1 MKTGAWIMKNDSSD
15 LNQWIVWKE
24 EGGRIKLVSKIG
36 TNGMIPKGA
45 YLTVEDNGCKFILRV
60 DESRQSEPFE
70 PSPLI
75 ADMNLKAIA
84 ADRQCKNIVSAYR
97 VKTIDPYDDDLIK
110 YIRPLCVARKSTQD
124 EIDLAMGVNPDSNGP
139 KVFVATIFANE
150 NKILR
155 DNNNELVLTRLPND
169 FYYYQTMICGKT
181 GSGKTVAMKYLAQN
195 FIEETKGAVLAIN
208 VKEQD
213 FLRMDVASNKIN
225 DTVLKEWAR
234 LNNDAHP
241 LHGFT
246 VYYPSKQRES
256 DSYRKLTATK
266 QKITLNLRDIE
277 PEALLGLVR
286 NVSDLAADSLP
297 DIFRYWRQMKKQR
310 AEDILFK
317 DFFDYVNMEESR
329 CFSTLNILD
338 QESTVTLFP
347 GTYRNI
353 VNGLRS
359 ASKFFDDPSAS
370 MLTAEDILTNE
381 KMSVIDVASDIQF
394 GSLILRDLLKKLIES
409 KSNKS
414 SNVPLLIIIDE
425 VHQFYNGYDSKN
437 ALDDLATICRTGRS
451 MEIGVIFSSQNP
463 SDMPPGIPSVVN
475 TKIYFKTESQGIKD
489 IGSKITIEE
498 MESMQTGFAIASI
511 YDLPQLKVLKFP
523 LSFAGVV
530 REHI

>member
-1 MKTGAWIMKNDSSD
+1 MKIGAWSMNVDDSD
-15 LNQWIVWKE
+15 PNQWTVWKE
-24 EGGRIKLVSKIG
+24 ENGRIKLVSKTG
-36 TNGMIPKGA
+36 TSGMIPKGA
-45 YLTVEDNGCKFILRV
+45 YLTVEDGGCKFILRV

-75 ADMNLKAIA
+75 ADMNLGAIA

-97 VKTIDPYDDDLIK
+97 VKTIDPSDDDLIK
-110 YIRPLCVARKSTQD
+110 YIRPLCIARKSTQE
-124 EIDLAMGVNPDSNGP
+124 EIDLAMGIDSNSKGP
-139 KVFVATIFANE
+139 RVFVATIFANE
-150 NKILR
+150 NKVLR
-155 DNNNELVLTRLPND
+155 DNKNELVSARLPND

-195 FIEETKGAVLAIN
+195 FIEETNGAVLAIN

-213 FLRMDVASNKIN
+213 FLKMNIASDKVNKTVLREWDSLKDVA
-225 DTVLKEWAR
+225 
-234 LNNDAHP
+234 HP
-241 LHGFT
+241 VQGFT
-246 VYYPSKQRES
+246 IYYPSKQLES
-256 DSYRKLTATK
+256 DSYRKLTAIK
-266 QKITLNLRDIE
+266 QKITLNLTDIE

-286 NVSDLAADSLP
+286 NVSELAADSLP
-297 DIFRYWRQMKKQR
+297 DIFRYWRQMRKQR
-310 AEDILFK
+310 NEKILFK
-317 DFFDYVNMEESR
+317 DFFDYVNTEDSR

-359 ASKFFDDPSAS
+359 ASKFFDDPDAE
-370 MLTAEDILTNE
+370 MLTAEDILSNE

-409 KSNKS
+409 KRNKS

-425 VHQFYNGYDSKN
+425 VHQFYNGSDSKN
-437 ALDDLATICRTGRS
+437 ALDDLAIICRTGRS
-451 MEIGVIFSSQNP
+451 MEIGVIFASQNP

-475 TKIYFKTESQGIKD
+475 TKIYFKTEPQGIKD
-489 IGSKITIEE
+489 VGSKITTEE

-530 REHI
+530 RD

>member
-1 MKTGAWIMKNDSSD
+1 MKTEVWIMTNDGNN
-15 LNQWIVWKE
+15 LNQWTVWKE
-24 EGGRIKLVSKIG
+24 EGGRIKLVSKTG

-45 YLTVEDNGCKFILRV
+45 YLTIEDDGCKFILRV

-75 ADMNLKAIA
+75 ADMNLKSIA

-97 VKTIDPYDDDLIK
+97 VKTIDPSDDDLIK
-110 YIRPLCVARKSTQD
+110 YIRPLSTARKSTQE
-124 EIDLAMGVNPDSNGP
+124 EIDLAMGVDPRSKGP
-139 KVFVATIFANE
+139 RVFVATIFANE

-155 DNNNELVLTRLPND
+155 DNNNKLVSTQLPD
-169 FYYYQTMICGKT
+169 EFYYYQTMICGKT

-195 FIEETKGAVLAIN
+195 FIESTKGAVLAIN

-213 FLRMDVASNKIN
+213 FLKMNIASNKVN
-225 DTVLKEWAR
+225 EVVLKEWAS
-234 LNNDAHP
+234 LDNSAHP
-241 LHGFT
+241 LQGFT
-246 VYYPSKQRES
+246 VYYPSKQMDS

-266 QKITLNLRDIE
+266 QKITLNLKDIE

-297 DIFRYWRQMKKQR
+297 DIFRYWRQMKTQR
-310 AEDILFK
+310 KEDVFFK
-317 DFFDYVNMEESR
+317 DFFDYVNNEDSR
-329 CFSTLNILD
+329 CFDTLNILN
-338 QESTVTLFP
+338 QESRITLFP

-359 ASKFFDDPSAS
+359 ASKFFDDPSAV
-370 MLTAEDILTNE
+370 MLTAEDILANE

-409 KSNKS
+409 KRNKS

-425 VHQFYNGYDSKN
+425 VHQFYNGNDSKN

-451 MEIGVIFSSQNP
+451 MEIGVIFASQNP

-489 IGSKITIEE
+489 IGSKITTEE

-530 REHI
+530 HD